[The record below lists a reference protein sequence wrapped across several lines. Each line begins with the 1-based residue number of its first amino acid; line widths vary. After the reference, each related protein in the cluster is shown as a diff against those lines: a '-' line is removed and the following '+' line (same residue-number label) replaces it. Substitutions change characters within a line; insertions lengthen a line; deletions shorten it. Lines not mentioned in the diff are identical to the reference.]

1 MKIYEGGTK
10 ISFDTQWDGKKLG
23 IKEMEK
29 KML

>member
-23 IKEMEK
+23 VKEMK
-29 KML
+29 KK